1 MQPLAQEPVNYIFGA
16 GQQLT
21 ILISTHTFCGELVG
35 KSAINDVKLQNL
47 NVILNV
53 SSKWKPWRHKQIHV
67 VSLQIGEC
75 LIDFRV
81 PFTFS

>member
-21 ILISTHTFCGELVG
+21 ILISTHTFCGEFVG

-53 SSKWKPWRHKQIHV
+53 SSK
-67 VSLQIGEC
+67 
-75 LIDFRV
+75 
-81 PFTFS
+81 